1 MVNEI
6 RSTYGELIYSL
17 DVEFNTFHGIVERA
31 VRDGISLCNANL
43 QYTNLQSVDLRY
55 ADLQGASLQYANL
68 IGASLQYADLRGSNL
83 RGADLRGSNLRGA
96 GLQDANLQYVDLR
109 GADLRDS
116 NLEYTYFKYAN
127 LEGALLPDFKIVP
140 ETGEFF
146 GYKKLRNNVVIKV
159 KIPAHAERTN
169 SIGSRKCRAS
179 EVEVLEVLQGEIP
192 EGEKIQSTNYGSA
205 LYSVGEVVK
214 ADWFDPDIRVECT
227 NGIHFFMSF
236 EEAQA
241 WY

>member
-31 VRDGISLCNANL
+31 VDDGISLCNANL
-43 QYTNLQSVDLRY
+43 QYANLQGADLRY

-68 IGASLQYADLRGSNL
+68 IGASLQYANL
-83 RGADLRGSNLRGA
+83 QGADLRY
-96 GLQDANLQYVDLR
+96 ANLIGASLQYANLIGASLQYANLM

-116 NLEYTYFKYAN
+116 NLEDTYFKYAN
-127 LEGALLPDFKIVP
+127 IEGAILHEFKIVP

-169 SIGSRKCRAS
+169 RIGSRKCRAS
-179 EVEVLEVLQGEIP
+179 EVEVVEVVQGEIP